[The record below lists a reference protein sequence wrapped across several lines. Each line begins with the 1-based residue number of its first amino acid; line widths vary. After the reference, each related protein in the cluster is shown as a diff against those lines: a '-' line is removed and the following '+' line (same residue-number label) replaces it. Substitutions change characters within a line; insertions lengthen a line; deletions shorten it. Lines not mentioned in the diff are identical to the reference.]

1 MIFDTKEVFEFQVG
15 DISIRND
22 SGMEDAVDENEDFPM
37 EEGDEHTAANTIA
50 YLYHLLKDRIVAART
65 GLKKVVENQ
74 WNRNLSLL

>member
-1 MIFDTKEVFEFQVG
+1 
-15 DISIRND
+15 
-22 SGMEDAVDENEDFPM
+22 M